1 MLPLCIKFN
10 DYFWLKLVLTI
21 LLKDFFF
28 FFSQIREQFAYSG
41 SGHGSL
47 YVCLRPIFP
56 RPSHAP
62 TCKLITR
69 AARANQIQPF
79 HVIEIS
85 QTTLRE
91 TDFDAHLHSQQLG
104 SKLHDLYDLDLDF
117 VTSDLLL
124 AALVTNSYGREV
136 LWFVM
141 TEARFPAGDSCAGDR
156 DCVTSS
162 VSHDGKIV
170 FPRQSTDFE
179 HGVMYYV
186 CCLISARGLDPK
198 NHSVA
203 GYNDIHR
210 ACGDGFVV
218 DDELPVAGTVTI
230 TGADSGY
237 LADGGRVMV
246 TWEGFSDVEK
256 DVTHLPDNVTLT
268 YSVAL
273 GQWFRYHCCT
283 VLFCLSPAP
292 PTIPPSD

>member
-1 MLPLCIKFN
+1 M
-10 DYFWLKLVLTI
+10 
-21 LLKDFFF
+21 
-28 FFSQIREQFAYSG
+28 
-41 SGHGSL
+41 
-47 YVCLRPIFP
+47 
-56 RPSHAP
+56 
-62 TCKLITR
+62 
-69 AARANQIQPF
+69 
-79 HVIEIS
+79 
-85 QTTLRE
+85 
-91 TDFDAHLHSQQLG
+91 
-104 SKLHDLYDLDLDF
+104 
-117 VTSDLLL
+117 TSDLLL

-136 LWFVM
+136 RWFVM

-186 CCLISARGLDPK
+186 CSLISARGLDPK

-256 DVTHLPDNVTLT
+256 DVTHLPDNATLT

-283 VLFCLSPAP
+283 VLFVSLPPRPLFPLGLNLFVCFIDRFNKFIMIFRLSVCLYTWLSAC
-292 PTIPPSD
+292 

>member
-1 MLPLCIKFN
+1 
-10 DYFWLKLVLTI
+10 
-21 LLKDFFF
+21 
-28 FFSQIREQFAYSG
+28 
-41 SGHGSL
+41 
-47 YVCLRPIFP
+47 
-56 RPSHAP
+56 
-62 TCKLITR
+62 
-69 AARANQIQPF
+69 
-79 HVIEIS
+79 
-85 QTTLRE
+85 
-91 TDFDAHLHSQQLG
+91 
-104 SKLHDLYDLDLDF
+104 
-117 VTSDLLL
+117 
-124 AALVTNSYGREV
+124 
-136 LWFVM
+136 M

-186 CCLISARGLDPK
+186 CSLISARGLDPK

-210 ACGDGFVV
+210 ACGNGFVV

-256 DVTHLPDNVTLT
+256 DVTHLPDNATLT

-292 PTIPPSD
+292 PTIPPRTESFCLFH